1 MVSSASTPNWGTNIE
16 ILWGTDSV
24 LVRQWFYGPATFLAT
39 SLGQSILRCC
49 DPRQARTE
57 LGWVGEN
64 LPRLPQTTLRND
76 ENPQFFIDF
85 Q

>member
-1 MVSSASTPNWGTNIE
+1 
-16 ILWGTDSV
+16 
-24 LVRQWFYGPATFLAT
+24 LAT
-39 SLGQSILRCC
+39 SLGQSILRCG
-49 DPRQARTE
+49 DPKQARTE

-85 Q
+85 QENRINEKLLIFMISEGFLKNLGRISST